1 MKKVFK
7 QLISIVTKTASLKI
21 KVGMTKSGNKA
32 IRVIG
37 ITSQSLTTL
46 PLPLQD
52 VVAEAEKHGFDHNIM
67 PATLE
72 NPKGLLT
79 LFEDSA
85 TIESVEDL
93 ESAFENL
100 K

>member
-7 QLISIVTKTASLKI
+7 QLITFAKTAKLKI
-21 KVGMTKSGNKA
+21 KVGKTKSGNKA

-37 ITSQSLTTL
+37 ITSQSLTSL
-46 PLPLQD
+46 PLPLQE
-52 VVAEAEKHGFDHNIM
+52 VVALAEDQGMDHNIM

-85 TIESVEDL
+85 NIESSEDL
-93 ESAFENL
+93 ESAFDAL
-100 K
+100 

>member
-7 QLISIVTKTASLKI
+7 LLSSFRKTNSHIKI
-21 KVGMTKSGNKA
+21 KVGLTKSGNKA

-37 ITSQSLTTL
+37 ITSQSLSTL
-46 PLPLQD
+46 PLPLQEI
-52 VVAEAEKHGFDHNIM
+52 VSIAEDNGFDHNIM

>member
-7 QLISIVTKTASLKI
+7 QLIKVCKPLDLKI
-21 KVGMTKSGNKA
+21 KVGKTKSGNKA

-37 ITSQSLTTL
+37 ITSQSLTSL
-46 PLPLQD
+46 PLPLQE
-52 VVAEAEKHGFDHNIM
+52 VVALAEDQGMDHNIM

-72 NPKGLLT
+72 KPKGLLT
-79 LFEDSA
+79 LFEDSG

-93 ESAFENL
+93 ESAFDAL
-100 K
+100 

>member
-1 MKKVFK
+1 MKKLFK
-7 QLISIVTKTASLKI
+7 LLSSFVKKSTSLKI
-21 KVGMTKSGNKA
+21 KVGLTKSGNKA

-37 ITSQSLTTL
+37 ITSQSLSTL
-46 PLPLQD
+46 PLPLQEI
-52 VVAEAEKHGFDHNIM
+52 VSIAEDNGFDHNIM

-85 TIESVEDL
+85 TLESAEDI

-100 K
+100 S

>member
-7 QLISIVTKTASLKI
+7 QLITFAKTAKLKI
-21 KVGMTKSGNKA
+21 KVGKTKSGNKA

-37 ITSQSLTTL
+37 ITSQSLTSL
-46 PLPLQD
+46 PLPLQEIVSLAAD
-52 VVAEAEKHGFDHNIM
+52 HGMDHNIM

-79 LFEDSA
+79 IYEDSA
-85 TIESVEDL
+85 TIESAEDL
-93 ESAFENL
+93 ESAFDAL
-100 K
+100 